1 MHKKVNYIRPT
12 HLCRIT
18 GEKVEVLRYGVNK
31 GTIPNSPFVIYYDHK
46 GEYHDSDKNISDFIE
61 LADDEKIITKCEA

>member
-18 GEKVEVLRYGVNK
+18 GEKLEVLRYGVNK

-61 LADDEKIITKCEA
+61 LRDFEKIVIKVAE

>member
-18 GEKVEVLRYGVNK
+18 GEYVEVLRYGINNSTLPR
-31 GTIPNSPFVIYYDHK
+31 GTYVVYYDHK
-46 GEYHDSDKNISDFIE
+46 GEYHDTDKSISDFIE
-61 LADDEKIITKCEA
+61 LADNEKIITKCEV